1 MNLGHS
7 PAATSSSS
15 TESPAP
21 NTYNIGSVSSNYTG
35 SDPDSDS
42 DNCNPQKMGVSS
54 AEVPSSGV
62 QDNEVI
68 FIFEKKNIWKYLSK
82 NSKKN
87 LIYTNIA

>member
-42 DNCNPQKMGVSS
+42 DNCNPQKMGASS

-62 QDNEVI
+62 QNNEVI
-68 FIFEKKNIWKYLSK
+68 FIFGKEFMCKYFSK
-82 NSKKN
+82 NYKKK
-87 LIYTNIA
+87 YVYY

>member
-15 TESPAP
+15 NESPAP

-42 DNCNPQKMGVSS
+42 DNCNPQKMGASS
-54 AEVPSSGV
+54 AEIPSSGK
-62 QDNEVI
+62 EFCTI
-68 FIFEKKNIWKYLSK
+68 FCFAYSLGLLALSQ
-82 NSKKN
+82 
-87 LIYTNIA
+87 

>member
-15 TESPAP
+15 TESPNP
-21 NTYNIGSVSSNYTG
+21 NTYNIGSVSSTYTG

-42 DNCNPQKMGVSS
+42 DNCNPQKMG

-62 QDNEVI
+62 QNNEVI
-68 FIFEKKNIWKYLSK
+68 SIYEKKMCLNIFQK
-82 NSKKN
+82 
-87 LIYTNIA
+87 IP